1 MICAG
6 EGVEV
11 HFCRIRTGYG
21 AQITRF
27 VRVLALIG
35 GLALTTI
42 GLFGII
48 AYVAGVI
55 DIIVSQ
61 PADRSWL
68 FWGLGL
74 AALGLYLLGAGIG
87 LLLLWRKT
95 RSEV

>member
-1 MICAG
+1 L
-6 EGVEV
+6 
-11 HFCRIRTGYG
+11 HFCRIRTSYG

-27 VRVLALIG
+27 VRVFVLIG
-35 GLALTTI
+35 GLALTTM

-48 AYVAGVI
+48 AYIAGVI

-74 AALGLYLLGAGIG
+74 AAIGLTLVGAGIG

-95 RSEV
+95 RSDV

>member
-1 MICAG
+1 M
-6 EGVEV
+6 
-11 HFCRIRTGYG
+11 
-21 AQITRF
+21 
-27 VRVLALIG
+27 
-35 GLALTTI
+35 

-48 AYVAGVI
+48 AYIAGVV

-74 AALGLYLLGAGIG
+74 AAIGLTLVGAGIG

-95 RSEV
+95 RSDV

>member
-1 MICAG
+1 M
-6 EGVEV
+6 
-11 HFCRIRTGYG
+11 
-21 AQITRF
+21 
-27 VRVLALIG
+27 
-35 GLALTTI
+35 

-48 AYVAGVI
+48 AYIAGVI

-74 AALGLYLLGAGIG
+74 AAIGLTLVGAGIG

-95 RSEV
+95 RSDV